1 LSYWREQLMGAPPV
15 LELPM
20 DRPRPA
26 FQTFNGS
33 VLSFGLP
40 VELTEELMALS
51 RREGVTLFMTL
62 FATFLI
68 LLQRYTGQEDVV
80 VGTSIANRNQIETES
95 MLGCF
100 FNQLALRVNLSGN
113 PSFRELLRQV
123 RGLTLD
129 AYTHQDVPFEK
140 LLEILK
146 PERNPGYFPLFQV
159 MFIVQNVPGAALEI
173 PGLKI
178 SPVEA
183 QTAITRVDLA
193 LVMEEGAEGLKG
205 MFQYNTDL
213 FDASTIER
221 FKEHLQAM
229 LEDVVKNPDK
239 ELQRI
244 EMLPETKSYNLLQTF
259 NDDLGAEA

>member
-1 LSYWREQLMGAPPV
+1 
-15 LELPM
+15 
-20 DRPRPA
+20 
-26 FQTFNGS
+26 
-33 VLSFGLP
+33 
-40 VELTEELMALS
+40 MALS